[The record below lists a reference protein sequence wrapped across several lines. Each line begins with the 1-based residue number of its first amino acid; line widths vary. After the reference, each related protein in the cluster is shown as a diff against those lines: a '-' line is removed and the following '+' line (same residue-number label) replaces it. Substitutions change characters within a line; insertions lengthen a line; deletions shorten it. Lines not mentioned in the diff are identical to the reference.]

1 LENKDKTNGKTS
13 NIIKIIL
20 MVGDKNNLFNTIDII
35 MIDKADIS
43 NKRPKILGMVKM
55 NLMIIKIKVEVEET
69 IIINDIYI
77 IVSWLFTHIKII
89 IYQISHVIHLKKN
102 GIRY

>member
-1 LENKDKTNGKTS
+1 M
-13 NIIKIIL
+13 I
-20 MVGDKNNLFNTIDII
+20 GDKNNLFNTNKETIDIIMI

-43 NKRPKILGMVKM
+43 NKKAKILGMIEM
-55 NLMIIKIKVEVEET
+55 NLMIIKIEVEVEET

-77 IVSWLFTHIKII
+77 IVSWLFTHIQII